1 MSSAAPECSL
11 KVQCWWGGEGR
22 AGKELT
28 VLVELGLKVHSFNE
42 SISRPKLLLEHLLCA
57 N

>member
-1 MSSAAPECSL
+1 MFIKGSVL
-11 KVQCWWGGEGR
+11 VGGGR

-28 VLVELGLKVHSFNE
+28 VLVELGLKVHSFSE
-42 SISRPKLLLEHLLCA
+42 SISHPKLLLEHLLYA